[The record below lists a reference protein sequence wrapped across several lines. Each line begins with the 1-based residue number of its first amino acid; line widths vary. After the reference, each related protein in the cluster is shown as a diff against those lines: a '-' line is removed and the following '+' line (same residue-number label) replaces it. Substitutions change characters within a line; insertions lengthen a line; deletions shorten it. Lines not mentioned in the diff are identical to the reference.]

1 VTRRFPQDIEQK
13 LDVAR
18 KLFAEFDTD
27 RNGSLDE
34 SEILQL
40 LKKTYQQ
47 LNINNYKVTDDDVR
61 SLIELAT
68 G

>member
-34 SEILQL
+34 SEVLF
-40 LKKTYQQ
+40 KE
-47 LNINNYKVTDDDVR
+47 D
-61 SLIELAT
+61 
-68 G
+68 